1 MLAGHGSRAV
11 LRSDP
16 QKVRQIIINLL
27 ANAVK
32 FTASGHVRL
41 SARVVGDRVEF
52 EVSDTGPGIAM
63 EHLERVFD
71 AFWQV
76 DQRMTRKTGGTG
88 LGLSVARQL
97 ARLLGGDVSVR
108 SVIGQGSV
116 FTVDLPLLAPQPV

>member
-1 MLAGHGSRAV
+1 M
-11 LRSDP
+11 RSDP

-32 FTASGHVRL
+32 FTSTGHVRL
-41 SARVVGDRVEF
+41 AAEVVDDRVRL
-52 EVSDTGPGIAM
+52 EVADTGPGIAL

-76 DQRMTRKTGGTG
+76 DQRITRKTGGTG

-108 SVIGQGSV
+108 SVTGEGSV
-116 FTVDLPLLAPQPV
+116 FTVDLPLVAPQPI

>member
-1 MLAGHGSRAV
+1 M
-11 LRSDP
+11 RSDP

-32 FTASGHVRL
+32 FTTKGSVRL
-41 SARVVGDRVEF
+41 GARVYDDRVAF
-52 EVSDTGPGIAM
+52 EVADTGPGIAL

-76 DQRMTRKTGGTG
+76 DQRMTRKSGGTG

-108 SVIGQGSV
+108 STIGEGSV
-116 FTVDLPLLAPQPV
+116 FIVDLPLNAPDPV

>member
-1 MLAGHGSRAV
+1 M
-11 LRSDP
+11 RSDP

-32 FTASGHVRL
+32 FTTKGSVRL
-41 SARVVGDRVEF
+41 SARAYDDRVAF
-52 EVSDTGPGIAM
+52 EVADTGPGIAR
-63 EHLERVFD
+63 EHLDRVFD

-76 DQRMTRKTGGTG
+76 DQRMTRKSGGTG

-108 SVIGQGSV
+108 STIGEGSV
-116 FTVDLPLLAPQPV
+116 FTVDLPLNAPDPV